1 MDSWISLALFF
12 FLGGGGWGVH
22 MFSLLVSPV
31 SDEDFHITTC
41 VVPHNVCGMSVGRAP
56 LDFCNMVCC
65 AWPALLG

>member
-12 FLGGGGWGVH
+12 FFGGGWGGH

>member
-1 MDSWISLALFF
+1 
-12 FLGGGGWGVH
+12 